1 MAYNI
6 SLSNGELLTTVA
18 DGTVDVNYTSL
29 SLIGKNFAGY
39 GELMNENWVHL
50 LENFSNATEPT
61 NPLVGQLWYDA
72 NARTM
77 KVRTA
82 NNTWKNIGS
91 ATASASAPLNP
102 NVGDQW
108 WDTINEQLKTYN
120 GTAWILVGPLWS
132 SSQGITGALPDTI
145 RDVYGIDHVVIKFY
159 VNNVVVSI
167 WSKED
172 DPYTVDTASKVV
184 GFFNEGAD
192 QIVKPGLTHADLGN
206 YSVDSYSGIPR
217 NMLWGTAEN
226 ALRLNGILAENYL
239 RRDTTG
245 DVQTVADTIQLDNQQ
260 AMLIGGDITPLDVN
274 RWSIG
279 SSSYPFRDM
288 YATTFHGEAT
298 SARYA
303 DLAERFEADKEYE
316 PGTVVALGGN
326 KEITEVTDALSEEV
340 FGVISTAPAHL
351 MNAEAGSN
359 ATHPPV
365 ASVGRVPVKVVGPV
379 KKGQRLVS
387 AGNGQAR
394 GASKEEITPW
404 NVIGRSLVD
413 KTTNDA
419 GVIEAVVK
427 IN

>member
-6 SLSNGELLTTVA
+6 SLYNGELLTTVA

-72 NARTM
+72 GARIM

-91 ATASASAPLNP
+91 ATASASAPPNP
-102 NVGDQW
+102 NIGDQW

-120 GTAWILVGPLWS
+120 GEAWVLVGPLWS
-132 SSQGITGALPDTI
+132 ASQGITGAVPDTL
-145 RDVYGIDHVVIKFY
+145 RDVFGIDHVVIKFY
-159 VNNVVVSI
+159 INNVVVSI

-172 DPYTVDTASKVV
+172 EAYTVAEASKVV
-184 GFFNEGAD
+184 GFYTQGQN
-192 QIVKPGLTHADLGN
+192 QIVKPGLTQANLGN
-206 YSVDSYSGIPR
+206 YSVGEYENIPR
-217 NMLWGTAEN
+217 NTIWGTGEN
-226 ALRLNGILAENYL
+226 SLRLGGVLAQNYL
-239 RRDTTG
+239 RRDVTG
-245 DVQTVADTIQLDNQQ
+245 DAQTVADTIQFNNEQ

-274 RWSIG
+274 RWTIG
-279 SSSYPFRDM
+279 SSSYPFRSM

-316 PGTVVALGGN
+316 PGTVVALGGD
-326 KEITEVTDALSEEV
+326 KEVTEVTTELSDEV
-340 FGVISTAPAHL
+340 FGVVSTAPAHL
-351 MNAEAGSN
+351 MNAEAGNN
-359 ATHPPV
+359 ATHPPI
-365 ASVGRVPVKVVGPV
+365 ASVGRVPVKVVGKV
-379 KKGQRLVS
+379 AKGQRLVS
-387 AGNGQAR
+387 AGNGMAR
-394 GASKEEITPW
+394 GATKQEITPW
-404 NVIGRSLVD
+404 NVIGRSLVNKD
-413 KTTNDA
+413 TDEA